1 MTEISP
7 SEMKEAKR
15 IPKTNFSFLLL
26 EHLTET
32 LDGIEIGKVLQWY
45 ANLRRIKVEEFTQHN
60 VCQNVAFAEN
70 KWKKFICA
78 GIAA

>member
-1 MTEISP
+1 MTEIRP

-32 LDGIEIGKVLQWY
+32 LDGIEIGKVLQGY
-45 ANLRRIKVEEFTQHN
+45 TNLRRIKVEEFTQHKYARMWRLRRTSGKGLSM
-60 VCQNVAFAEN
+60 QEL
-70 KWKKFICA
+70 
-78 GIAA
+78 